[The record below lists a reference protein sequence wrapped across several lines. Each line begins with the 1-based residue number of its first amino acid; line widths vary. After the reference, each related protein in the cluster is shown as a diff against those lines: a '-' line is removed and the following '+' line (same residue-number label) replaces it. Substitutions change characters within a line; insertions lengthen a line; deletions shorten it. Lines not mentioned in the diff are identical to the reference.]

1 MTINIPHIFIVMK
14 GELNPKLKEGDKVI
28 CYHMDG
34 ETGVPPG
41 TKGTVRRVS
50 RDPFESNGDESIIEV
65 IWDNGSTLALVSSTD
80 AWKKPKERV
89 QESATTG
96 DRHYDFFAKNPEVF
110 ENFDWRF
117 FREFLNK
124 LRESSVVNMF
134 QSHPFLYSGK
144 EWIDR
149 YHGENQ
155 EDNESFQEVLE
166 MAEESKMKLIQG
178 LMKYMESKKIDMD
191 DMSRVNHLAE
201 KFANKIVQL
210 YMTFA

>member
-1 MTINIPHIFIVMK
+1 MR
-14 GELNPKLKEGDKVI
+14 GELNPTLKEGDKVV

-41 TKGTVRRVS
+41 TEGTVRRIS
-50 RDPFESNGDESIIEV
+50 RDPFEPNGDELIIEV
-65 IWDNGSTLALVSSTD
+65 NWNNGSTLALVSSTD

-89 QESATTG
+89 QESSTTG
-96 DRHYDFFAKNPEVF
+96 GRHYDYFSKNPEIF

-124 LRESSVVNMF
+124 LRDSSVVNMF
-134 QSHPFLYSGK
+134 QARPFLYSGR

-149 YHGENQ
+149 YHGEN
-155 EDNESFQEVLE
+155 EEENEAFQEVLE

-178 LMKYMESKKIDMD
+178 LMKYMESKKLDMD

-201 KFANKIVQL
+201 KFASKIVQL

>member
-1 MTINIPHIFIVMK
+1 MR
-14 GELNPKLKEGDKVI
+14 GELNPTLKEGDKVV

-41 TKGTVRRVS
+41 TEGTVRRIS
-50 RDPFESNGDESIIEV
+50 RDPFEPNGDELIIEV
-65 IWDNGSTLALVSSTD
+65 NWDNGSTLALVSSTD

-89 QESATTG
+89 QESSTTG
-96 DRHYDFFAKNPEVF
+96 DSHYDYFSKNPEIY

-124 LRESSVVNMF
+124 LRDSSVVNMF
-134 QSHPFLYSGK
+134 QARPFLYSGR

-149 YHGENQ
+149 YHGENE
-155 EDNESFQEVLE
+155 EDNEAFQEVLE
-166 MAEESKMKLIQG
+166 MAEESKMKLVQG
-178 LMKYMESKKIDMD
+178 LMKYMESKKLDMD

-201 KFANKIVQL
+201 KFASKIVQL

>member
-41 TKGTVRRVS
+41 TEGTVRRIS
-50 RDPFESNGDESIIEV
+50 RDPFEPNGDESIIEV

-80 AWKKPKERV
+80 AWKKPKEQV
-89 QESATTG
+89 QENTG
-96 DRHYDFFAKNPEVF
+96 SREYDFFSKNPEIF
-110 ENFDWRF
+110 EYFDWRF
-117 FREFLNK
+117 FREFLYK
-124 LRESSVVNMF
+124 LRDSGVINMM
-134 QSHPFLYSGK
+134 QARPFLYSGK

-149 YHGENQ
+149 YHGEGQ
-155 EDNESFQEVLE
+155 EENEAFQEVLE
-166 MAEESKMKLIQG
+166 MADESKDKLVQG
-178 LMKYMESKKIDMD
+178 LINYMTDKALDMN

-201 KFANKIVQL
+201 KLAGKIIQL